1 MKNNITL
8 ILLFVILGSSN
19 LVSQN
24 TDLLLLRSIEDRV
37 DELIPKLELTEI
49 EANNLI
55 GILTKSTS
63 KLASLDMFA
72 SNIDD
77 KRATILEDRDNAIK
91 KILGANR
98 LKVFKLLEEIKVEAL
113 YEEYQILA
121 KELNIG
127 SIANKALID
136 YRLKYILPKLS
147 MINQEFVS
155 SLSIDNIIKL
165 KTIRFQYYSFAE
177 SIEKN
182 LTNPNMFFSDYISN
196 EQKKDLNVLLSKYNT
211 KMELRKT
218 EIEKLRTKWS
228 NDQDLIIADLLADQ
242 NLSAEQK
249 LLISKG
255 QFKIKEE
262 LFNLHLIMII
272 PHDKLMY
279 LENLDLM
286 FNQQQYFQKVIN
298 NYK

>member
-8 ILLFVILGSSN
+8 ILLLVILGSSN
-19 LVSQN
+19 LLSQN
-24 TDLLLLRSIEDRV
+24 TNLLLLRSIEDRV

-49 EANNLI
+49 EANNLT
-55 GILTKSTS
+55 GILAKSTS
-63 KLASLDMFA
+63 KLASLDMFG

-91 KILGANR
+91 NILGANR

-127 SIANKALID
+127 SIANEALID

-165 KTIRFQYYSFAE
+165 KAIRFQYYSFAE
-177 SIEKN
+177 RIEKN
-182 LTNPNMFFSDYISN
+182 LTNPDMFFSDYISN

-228 NDQDLIIADLLADQ
+228 NDQDLIIADFLADQ
-242 NLSAEQK
+242 NLSVEQK

-255 QFKIKEE
+255 QFKVREE

-272 PHDKLMY
+272 PQDKLMY

>member
-8 ILLFVILGSSN
+8 ILLLVILGSSN
-19 LVSQN
+19 LLSQN
-24 TDLLLLRSIEDRV
+24 TNLLLLRSIEDRV
-37 DELIPKLELTEI
+37 DELITKLELTEI
-49 EANNLI
+49 EANNLT
-55 GILTKSTS
+55 GILAKSTS
-63 KLASLDMFA
+63 KLASLDMFG

-91 KILGANR
+91 NILGANR

-127 SIANKALID
+127 SIANEALID

-165 KTIRFQYYSFAE
+165 KAIRFQYYSFAE
-177 SIEKN
+177 RIEKN
-182 LTNPNMFFSDYISN
+182 LTNPDMFFSDYISN

-228 NDQDLIIADLLADQ
+228 NDQDLIIADFLADQ
-242 NLSAEQK
+242 NLSVEQK

-255 QFKIKEE
+255 QFKVREE

-272 PHDKLMY
+272 PQDKLMY